1 MTLALS
7 ALARINEAES
17 RRVGG
22 SQIERGNGRERG
34 REKAKRINK
43 KDAELVKLMYPVDKK
58 DLLSA

>member
-1 MTLALS
+1 MRDFDPRAKCIGQDKWG
-7 ALARINEAES
+7 REQE
-17 RRVGG
+17 GG
-22 SQIERGNGRERG
+22 REPDQERERG